1 MSLDSF
7 FSVIGLKNLSIRAK
21 LVVAFCAV
29 IMAVIALVVKGYF
42 GRMSVSDHVLK
53 AEEANQIV
61 VRLQQARIAEKNFE
75 LEEDQA
81 SIAEFNEAMDEVDD
95 LLEGLQESLG
105 DQAQIQ
111 ELARIEKMA
120 EQYDAHFEL
129 FVESSDKRDALRNE
143 MDTQADDVEDKVIA
157 FEGAMER
164 WFETTGDAE
173 TLEMVDELRDLL
185 VTVRRA
191 EKNFLITLDRDYVDE
206 MFGAEDQLA
215 DHIDDME
222 QKLVRPQDIESLAT
236 IEKDQLEYVNA
247 FKGYVA
253 QVEADKEASATMAK
267 EAREAISAAGVIRQ
281 EQKSLVDDIQA
292 QAGSQAMGVG
302 VFALV
307 ISVMSAGAL
316 SFMIVPPLKQAK
328 TLAEKV
334 ANGDLTG
341 NMNYSSKDEV
351 GQLASSL
358 TRMTEGLRDMIGKLQ
373 SSADQVASA
382 SEQMSVVT
390 NQTTEGVNSQ
400 REEIEQM
407 ATALQEMTATIQE
420 VAENAENAS
429 DASKDANSS
438 AGQGIDVVASN
449 REAITKLA
457 KDVAKSADQIEAVSA
472 ESSAVSTVVDVIKSI
487 AEQTNLLALNAA
499 IEAARAGEHGRGFS
513 VVADEVRNLSA
524 RTQQSTEEI
533 EKLIAGLQE
542 KSDVAVGSMQQNEKT
557 ATSSVEQS
565 EEATMALTKISGAI
579 ERVSEMNIQ
588 IASAATE
595 QTAASSEISKS
606 VARIGDIAEQ
616 TATGANETLSASTE
630 LARLSQDLK
639 ELTARFKS

>member
-1 MSLDSF
+1 MSLDAI
-7 FSVIGLKNLSIRAK
+7 VAGLGLKNLSIKTK
-21 LVVAFCAV
+21 LVVAFGTV
-29 IMAVIALVVKGYF
+29 IVAVIALVVNGYL
-42 GRMSVSDHVLK
+42 GRTSVSDHVVK
-53 AEEANQIV
+53 AEQANEIV

-75 LEEDQA
+75 IEEDQA
-81 SIAEFNEAMDEVDD
+81 SINEFNDALDEVDT
-95 LLEGLQESLG
+95 LLEGLQASLE

-120 EQYDAHFEL
+120 EEYHTHFDL
-129 FVESSDKRDALRNE
+129 FIDSSDERDALRKE
-143 MDTQADDVEDKVIA
+143 MDTQADEVEDKIIA
-157 FEGAMER
+157 FEGVMER
-164 WFETTGDAE
+164 RFENTGDAE
-173 TLEMVDELRDLL
+173 TLEMVDALRDL
-185 VTVRRA
+185 VVSVRRA
-191 EKNFLITLDRDYVDE
+191 EKNFIATMDRDYIDE
-206 MFGAEDQLA
+206 MYSAEDELTK
-215 DHIDDME
+215 HIDNME
-222 QKLVRPQDIESLAT
+222 QKLVRPQDKESLAT
-236 IEKDQLEYVNA
+236 IKKEQLQFLES
-247 FKGYVA
+247 FKAYVA
-253 QVEADKEASATMAK
+253 QVDADIETSAQMAK
-267 EAREAISAAGVIRQ
+267 EAREAIKAAGIIRM
-281 EQKSLVDDIQA
+281 EQKNLVTDIRSQV
-292 QAGSQAMGVG
+292 GSQAMGVG
-302 VFALV
+302 AFALI
-307 ISVMSAGAL
+307 ISVLSAGAL
-316 SFMIVPPLKQAK
+316 SYLIVPPLKQAQ

-334 ANGDLTG
+334 ADGDLTG
-341 NMNYSSKDEV
+341 SIDYTSKDEV
-351 GQLASSL
+351 GHLAASL
-358 TRMTEGLRDMIGKLQ
+358 TRMTDGLRDMIGKLQ

-429 DASKDANSS
+429 AASQDASTSS
-438 AGQGIDVVASN
+438 EQGIDVVASN

-472 ESSAVSTVVDVIKSI
+472 ESSSVSTVVEVIKSI

-542 KSDVAVGSMQQNEKT
+542 KSKVAVESMQQNEKT

-579 ERVSEMNIQ
+579 ERVSDMNIQ

-606 VARIGDIAEQ
+606 VARISEIAEQ